1 MTWEPD
7 SIYTTELHAGD
18 DDQADGDYAVKKRL
32 SHFLRTFTLEKVSIY
47 RDQLVQCV
55 HDPNPYIEVNLDHL
69 SAYNDEL
76 GHLVFDDPVRCL
88 GLLESAAY
96 DFAKD
101 LIGEENCPPIQVLVT
116 TSTTPMKIRDINSS
130 FISKLVV
137 VPGLVIGTSPV
148 TPRATQIT
156 AVCTSCKHQLTIR
169 CNSDGF
175 TLPRKCQRQSESAG
189 GPASAGGA
197 CPLDP
202 YVVVPDFSKFADFQ
216 FLKIQEA
223 PEDVPPGE
231 MPRPISATV
240 DRALA
245 NASIPGSRN
254 LFVAIYEMHQYKGN
268 TQRPLLRV
276 VGLMSPQKQ
285 AEVADSRPP
294 TNVFKTRKDIV
305 EALAPEIYGMDDVKL
320 AIACQLFAGVQ
331 KVLPDKSRRRG
342 DINVLL
348 FGDPS
353 VGKSQ
358 LLKFAHRVAPIG
370 VYTSGK
376 GSSAAGL
383 TASVI
388 RHSSTGEFIL
398 EGGAMVLADGG
409 IVCID
414 EFDKMRNTDRV
425 AIHEAMEQQT
435 ISIAK
440 AGITAVLNTRTAVL
454 AAANPVMGRFDDLK
468 SARDNIDFQTTI
480 LSRFDLI
487 FVLKDVRDEE
497 RDSKTVEHVMKVHKT
512 ADDTNSNQPTIN
524 ELKSYITYARRKC
537 RPVISEGAINLLK
550 NEYVKMRS
558 SVDNRESIPITVRQL
573 EALVRISEALA
584 KMELS
589 DECKEEHVKE
599 AIRLFKVSTFDAA
612 NRGVIAPEGAV
623 TEEQRKEAERIE
635 AYINRRCPIG
645 SKIPEAALLNELQKI
660 FSDFCI
666 IRVLQTMLY
675 TGQFEQI
682 NHRKVLKR
690 VQTKDVD

>member
-7 SIYTTELHAGD
+7 SIYTTDVHAAD
-18 DDQADGDYAVKKRL
+18 DDSNTNDVAIQQSF
-32 SHFLRTFTLEKVSIY
+32 SHFLRTFTLDKVNIY
-47 RDQLVQCV
+47 REQLIQCI
-55 HDPNPYIEVNLDHL
+55 HDTNPYIEIDLDHL
-69 SAYNDEL
+69 SAYNDAL
-76 GHLVFDDPVRCL
+76 GHTFFNQPAHCL
-88 GLLESAAY
+88 ELMEAAAF

-101 LIGEENCPPIQVLVT
+101 LEGECPPIQVLVR
-116 TSTTPMKIRDINSS
+116 TSTAPMKIRDINAS
-130 FISKLVV
+130 FVSKLIV

-156 AVCTSCKHQLTIR
+156 AICTSCKHTITIN
-169 CNSDGF
+169 CTSEGF
-175 TLPRKCQRQSESAG
+175 TLPRKCQRQSERSG
-189 GPASAGGA
+189 GPAATGGS

-202 YVVVPDFSKFADFQ
+202 YVVIPDCSKFSDYQ
-216 FLKIQEA
+216 LLKIQEA
-223 PEDVPPGE
+223 PEDVPAGE
-231 MPRPISATV
+231 MPRHISGSV

-254 LFVAIYEMHQYKGN
+254 LFVAIAEMIHTNKN
-268 TQRPLLRV
+268 IQRIILRV
-276 VGLMSPQKQ
+276 VGLMSPQRE
-285 AEVADSRPP
+285 AENIELRPP
-294 TNVFKTRKDIV
+294 TNLFKTRQDVVK
-305 EALAPEIYGMDDVKL
+305 AFAPEIYGMEDEKL
-320 AIACQLFAGVQ
+320 AIACQLFSGVQ
-331 KVLPDKSRRRG
+331 KILPDKTKRRG

-358 LLKFAHRVAPIG
+358 LLKFAQNVAPIG

-388 RHSSTGEFIL
+388 RHSRTGEFIL

-414 EFDKMRNTDRV
+414 EFDKMRTSDRV

-454 AAANPVMGRFDDLK
+454 AAANPSSGRFDDLK

-487 FVLKDVRDEE
+487 FVLKDVRNVEQDT
-497 RDSKTVEHVMKVHKT
+497 RTVEHIMRVHKT
-512 ADDTNSNQPTIN
+512 ASDINTNEPSIA
-524 ELKSYITYARRKC
+524 ELKSYIAYARKKC
-537 RPVISEGAINLLK
+537 HPVISEGAVSLLK

-589 DECKEEHVKE
+589 DECKEEHVRE
-599 AIRLFKVSTFDAA
+599 ALRLFKASTYDAA
-612 NRGVIAPEGAV
+612 RSGIIAPEGAI
-623 TEEQRKEAERIE
+623 TEEQRKESERIE
-635 AYINRRCPIG
+635 AYINRRCPVG
-645 SKIPEAALLNELQKI
+645 SKIPESALIAELQKI

-690 VQTKDVD
+690 VQTKEIE